1 MGKRPGQGKKGG
13 GRMTDQ
19 RTDVWFAQRCGKVT
33 ASRIADVMA
42 KTKAGY
48 GAGRANYMAELV
60 AERLT
65 GETRASFTNAA
76 MQWGTDTEPMARD
89 AYCEAKDCFVEEVGF
104 VPHPTIANAGASPD
118 GLVGV
123 DGLVEV
129 KCPNTATHLDTLLG
143 AKIDRKYILQMHW
156 QMLCT
161 GREWCDFVS
170 YDPRL
175 PAAMQLH
182 IERVPLDADLASEI
196 TSEVIAFLAELDDKV
211 SALLAKY
218 GE

>member
-1 MGKRPGQGKKGG
+1 
-13 GRMTDQ
+13 MTDQ